1 MSGHDRTLAAIVAG
15 VIVLV
20 VVALVAVRARPE
32 PTYRDED
39 APEAVAHDYLLA
51 MEREE
56 WSRAYGY
63 LSPSLRCYPES
74 AEMFA
79 DDVTR
84 EPWLRDF
91 DNVELRVMDAKIEG
105 DVALVTVRQT
115 RFWTGGLFQSGQ
127 DTSEFE
133 MKLQREADG
142 WKIVRSDGFWWW
154 MWHDESNQ
162 PCRTGRSAKP
172 VVAP

>member
-15 VIVLV
+15 VVVLV
-20 VVALVAVRARPE
+20 VVALVAVRARPA
-32 PTYRDED
+32 PTYRDD
-39 APEAVAHDYLLA
+39 DTPEAVAHNYLLA
-51 MEREE
+51 MERQE

-79 DDVTR
+79 DDVTQNEWIR
-84 EPWLRDF
+84 AF
-91 DNVELRVMDAKIEG
+91 DNVELRVQESTVEG
-105 DVALVTVRQT
+105 DIALVTVRET

-127 DTSEFE
+127 STNDFE
-133 MKLQREADG
+133 VKLQREADG
-142 WKIVRSDGFWWW
+142 WRIVRSDNYWWW
-154 MWHDESNQ
+154 MWHDPGDQ
-162 PCRTGRSAKP
+162 PCRTGRTDKP